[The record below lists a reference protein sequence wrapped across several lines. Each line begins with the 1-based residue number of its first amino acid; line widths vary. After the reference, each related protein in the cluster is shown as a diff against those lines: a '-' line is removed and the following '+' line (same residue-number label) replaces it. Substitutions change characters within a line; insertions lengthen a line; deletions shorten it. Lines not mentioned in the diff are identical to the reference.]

1 MVKNMIPLVKDTI
14 DKQDIQDLI
23 QWLETYPHLTK
34 GKLTLEYEEK
44 WSKYLGCKHSL
55 FVNSGSSAN
64 LLMLYSLI
72 ASGKISKGDKVVVP
86 AVSWSTD
93 LAPVVQLGLEPILCD
108 CNLDDL
114 SIDIDHFK
122 KIVKEESPKVL
133 LLVSVLGLV
142 PDMSSILEVC
152 DSNKIILLEDACES
166 LGSENS
172 YKKIGNFGLM
182 SSFSTYF
189 GHHISTI
196 EGGMVCT
203 NDTEIYNIL
212 KSIRSHGWDRDLDP
226 ELRKELRKKHDIN
239 DFEALYKF
247 YYFGFN
253 TRATD
258 LQAFIGLGQ
267 LKKLEG
273 IVKKRNKNYNLYK
286 KLLNTDIWTAP
297 ESTSKNFISNFAYPV
312 ITSKRSE
319 VVEAL
324 QKESIAVR
332 PLICGSL
339 EKQPFWSS
347 NFKEVKMKNADLVDK
362 SGLYLPNNHQI
373 NEKEIRQICNI
384 VNRIIK

>member
-1 MVKNMIPLVKDTI
+1 MIPLVKDTI
-14 DKQDIQDLI
+14 DKQDIQNLI
-23 QWLETYPHLTK
+23 EWLKTYPHLTK
-34 GKLTLEYEEK
+34 GDLTVEYEEE
-44 WSKYLGCKHSL
+44 WSKYLGCKHSV

-64 LLMLYSLI
+64 LLMLYALI

-93 LAPVVQLGLEPILCD
+93 LAPVVQLGLEPVLCD

-114 SIDIDHFK
+114 SIDIDHLK
-122 KIVKEESPKVL
+122 KIVKEESPKAL
-133 LLVSVLGLV
+133 ILVSVLGLV

-152 DSNKIILLEDACES
+152 EPSGVILLEDACES
-166 LGSENS
+166 LGSESS

-196 EGGMVCT
+196 EGGMICT
-203 NDTEIYNIL
+203 NDSEIYNIL

-226 ELRKELRKKHDIN
+226 DLRSELRKKHNVD

-253 TRATD
+253 VRATD

-267 LKKLEG
+267 LRKLED
-273 IVKKRNKNYNLYK
+273 IVIKRNKNYNLYK
-286 KLLNTDIWTAP
+286 KLLNTDIWQAP
-297 ESTSKNFISNFAYPV
+297 QSTSKNFVSNFAYPV
-312 ITSKRSE
+312 ITTKRSE
-319 VVEAL
+319 VVREL
-324 QKESIAVR
+324 QKENIAAR

-339 EKQPFWSS
+339 EKQPFWSD
-347 NFKEVKMKNADLVDK
+347 NFEQVKLKNADLVDRF
-362 SGLYLPNNHQI
+362 GLYLPNNHQI
-373 NEKEIRQICNI
+373 SEKEIRQICNTI
-384 VNRIIK
+384 NKVIK

>member
-14 DKQDIQDLI
+14 DKQDIQNLI
-23 QWLETYPHLTK
+23 EWLKTYPHLTK
-34 GKLTLEYEEK
+34 GDLTVEYEEE
-44 WSKYLGCKHSL
+44 WSKYLGCKHSV

-64 LLMLYSLI
+64 LLMLYALI

-93 LAPVVQLGLEPILCD
+93 LAPVVQLGLEPVLCD

-114 SIDIDHFK
+114 SIDIDHLK
-122 KIVKEESPKVL
+122 KIVKEESPKAL
-133 LLVSVLGLV
+133 ILVSVLGLV

-152 DSNKIILLEDACES
+152 EPSGVILLEDACES
-166 LGSENS
+166 LGSESS

-196 EGGMVCT
+196 EGGMICT
-203 NDTEIYNIL
+203 NDSEIYNIL

-226 ELRKELRKKHDIN
+226 DLRSELRKKHNVD

-253 TRATD
+253 VRATD

-267 LKKLEG
+267 LRKLED
-273 IVKKRNKNYNLYK
+273 IVIKRNKNYNLYK
-286 KLLNTDIWTAP
+286 KLLNTDIWQAP
-297 ESTSKNFISNFAYPV
+297 QSTSKNFVSNFAYPV
-312 ITSKRSE
+312 ITTKRSE
-319 VVEAL
+319 VVREL
-324 QKESIAVR
+324 QKENIAAR

-339 EKQPFWSS
+339 EKQPFWSD
-347 NFKEVKMKNADLVDK
+347 NFEQVKLKNADLVDRF
-362 SGLYLPNNHQI
+362 GLYLPNNHQI
-373 NEKEIRQICNI
+373 SEKEIRQICNTI
-384 VNRIIK
+384 NKVIK

>member
-1 MVKNMIPLVKDTI
+1 MIPLVKDTI
-14 DKQDIQDLI
+14 DKQDIQNLI
-23 QWLETYPHLTK
+23 EWLKTYPHLTK
-34 GKLTLEYEEK
+34 GDLTVEYEEE
-44 WSKYLGCKHSL
+44 WSKYLGCKHSV

-64 LLMLYSLI
+64 LLMLYALI

-93 LAPVVQLGLEPILCD
+93 LAPVVQLGLEPVLCD

-114 SIDIDHFK
+114 SIDIDHLK
-122 KIVKEESPKVL
+122 KIVKEESPKAL
-133 LLVSVLGLV
+133 ILVSVLGLV

-152 DSNKIILLEDACES
+152 EPNGVILLEDACES
-166 LGSENS
+166 LGSESS

-196 EGGMVCT
+196 EGGMICT
-203 NDTEIYNIL
+203 NDSEIYNIL

-226 ELRKELRKKHDIN
+226 DLRSELRKKHNVD

-253 TRATD
+253 VRATD

-267 LKKLEG
+267 LRKLED
-273 IVKKRNKNYNLYK
+273 IVTKRNKNYNLYK
-286 KLLNTDIWTAP
+286 KLLNTDIWQAP
-297 ESTSKNFISNFAYPV
+297 QSTSKNFVSNFAYPV
-312 ITSKRSE
+312 ITTKRSE
-319 VVEAL
+319 VVREL
-324 QKESIAVR
+324 QKENIAAR

-339 EKQPFWSS
+339 EKQPFWSD
-347 NFKEVKMKNADLVDK
+347 NFEQVKLKNADLVDRF
-362 SGLYLPNNHQI
+362 GLYLPNNHQI
-373 NEKEIRQICNI
+373 SEKEIRQICNTI
-384 VNRIIK
+384 NKVIK